1 MRLYSL
7 LACLLLLLPTL
18 TVGEDAPP
26 KPLTPAEAAKKVRE
40 KITVEM
46 LVKST
51 GGNENCYLN
60 SEADFMEDANFTI
73 FIPKDTKEKFKK
85 LGINNPAEHFDKKTI
100 QATGTVILVEKKPR
114 IAIIEPAQ
122 LKIVEKK

>member
-7 LACLLLLLPTL
+7 LACLLLVPTL
-18 TVGEDAPP
+18 TLGEDPPP
-26 KPLTPAEAAKKVRE
+26 KPLTPADAAKKVRE
-40 KITVEM
+40 KVTVEM
-46 LVKST
+46 FVKSS

-60 SEADFMEDANFTI
+60 SEADFMSDANFTI

-85 LGINNPAEHFDKKTI
+85 LGVKNPAEHFDQKTI

-114 IAIIEPAQ
+114 IAIVEPDQ
-122 LKIVEKK
+122 IKIIDKK

>member
-1 MRLYSL
+1 MRLHLMLASL
-7 LACLLLLLPTL
+7 LLIPTL
-18 TVGEDAPP
+18 ILAEDPAP
-26 KPLTPAEAAKKVRE
+26 KPLTPADAAKKVRG
-40 KITVEM
+40 KVTVEM

-60 SEADFMEDANFTI
+60 SEADFMSDTNFTI

-85 LGINNPAEHFDKKTI
+85 LGVKNPAEHFDQKTI

-114 IAIIEPAQ
+114 IAIVEPDQ
-122 LKIVEKK
+122 IKIIDKK

>member
-1 MRLYSL
+1 MRIYSL
-7 LACLLLLLPTL
+7 LACLLLVPTL
-18 TVGEDAPP
+18 TLGENPRP
-26 KPLTPAEAAKKVRE
+26 KPLTPTEAAKKVRE

-60 SEADFMEDANFTI
+60 SEADFMAEANFTI

-85 LGINNPAEHFDKKTI
+85 LGISNPAEHFDNKTI

-114 IAIIEPAQ
+114 IAIVEPDQ
-122 LKIVEKK
+122 LKIIEKK

>member
-7 LACLLLLLPTL
+7 LACLLLVPTL
-18 TVGEDAPP
+18 TLGEDAPA

-46 LVKST
+46 LVKSS
-51 GGNENCYLN
+51 GGNDLN
-60 SEADFMEDANFTI
+60 SEVDFMADANFTI

-85 LGINNPAEHFDKKTI
+85 LGIANPAEHFDKKTI

-114 IAIIEPAQ
+114 IAIVEPDQ
-122 LKIVEKK
+122 LKIIEKK